1 MGSYVRMKPGSI
13 SSSLLM
19 PLIIAT
25 GKEFIIGI

>member
-1 MGSYVRMKPGSI
+1 MGSFMRMKPGNT

-25 GKEFIIGI
+25 AKEFIIGI

>member
-1 MGSYVRMKPGSI
+1 MGSYVRMKLGSI

-25 GKEFIIGI
+25 AKEFIIEI